1 MTRAELKT
9 QEKIQEPEGAQDEST
24 PIEQLIGLGDSQGYV
39 TYDDVM
45 EAIPEAELNIEQLED
60 ALAALI
66 ERGIEISD
74 TDLAAAKATKEAKK
88 EKPITAKEQ
97 SDIDLSANGWPNGWK
112 LAGMPDAALDKTAN

>member
-1 MTRAELKT
+1 MTEADLRKRDSRE
-9 QEKIQEPEGAQDEST
+9 EPEGVQEGLS

-74 TDLAAAKATKEAKK
+74 TELE
-88 EKPITAKEQ
+88 P
-97 SDIDLSANGWPNGWK
+97 
-112 LAGMPDAALDKTAN
+112 